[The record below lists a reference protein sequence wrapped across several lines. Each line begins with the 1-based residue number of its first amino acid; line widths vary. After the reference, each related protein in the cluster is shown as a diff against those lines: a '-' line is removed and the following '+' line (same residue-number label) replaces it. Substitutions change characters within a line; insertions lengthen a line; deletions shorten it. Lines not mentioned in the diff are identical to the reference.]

1 VICPLEAAR
10 RKTLEEKFRHLKKK
24 NISATED
31 DEVLPSPADVF
42 NDNPMD
48 LNEDYVNVEGPRPS
62 EDSPG
67 NKRDTQGEA
76 ERLYDAWKDSESLNR
91 LGG

>member
-10 RKTLEEKFRHLKKK
+10 RKTLEEKFRHLKR

-31 DEVLPSPADVF
+31 DEVLLSPADVF
-42 NDNPMD
+42 NDNP
-48 LNEDYVNVEGPRPS
+48 N
-62 EDSPG
+62 SPG

-76 ERLYDAWKDSESLNR
+76 ERLYNAWKDSESLNR